1 MDIYEILGCSDKII
15 RHIEINKLLM
25 PLFIDSA
32 KIYLNLSMA
41 SLVLTIAFREKVLGI
56 NSMRISKLL
65 ITSWILFLLA
75 IGFSSLYQYVAT
87 KLVEARYN
95 CNDYLFLGEFR
106 ANRVYGAMMF
116 SFYLGALT
124 FSISAIR
131 QYLIS
136 KRVKA

>member
-1 MDIYEILGCSDKII
+1 MDIYEILGCPDNIV

-25 PLFIDSA
+25 PLFIDSP
-32 KIYLNLSMA
+32 KTYLNLSMA
-41 SLVLTIAFREKVLGI
+41 SLVLTVAFREKVLGI

-65 ITSWILFLLA
+65 VTSWILFLLA

-87 KLVEARYN
+87 NLVEARYN
-95 CNDYLFLGEFR
+95 CEYYLLFGKFK
-106 ANRVYGAMMF
+106 AAHVYGAMMF

-131 QYLIS
+131 QYLIN